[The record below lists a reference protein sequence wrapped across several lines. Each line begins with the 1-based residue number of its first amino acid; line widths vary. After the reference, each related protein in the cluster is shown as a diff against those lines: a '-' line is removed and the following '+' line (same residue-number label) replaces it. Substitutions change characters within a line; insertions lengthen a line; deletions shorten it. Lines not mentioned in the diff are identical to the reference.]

1 MKWPK
6 VLNGTEGCA
15 LHALD
20 GQEKVAYPGLLSN
33 QTLFFHF
40 SASDAAGVS
49 RR

>member
-33 QTLFFHF
+33 HRLSF
-40 SASDAAGVS
+40 SISLQVMLLE
-49 RR
+49 